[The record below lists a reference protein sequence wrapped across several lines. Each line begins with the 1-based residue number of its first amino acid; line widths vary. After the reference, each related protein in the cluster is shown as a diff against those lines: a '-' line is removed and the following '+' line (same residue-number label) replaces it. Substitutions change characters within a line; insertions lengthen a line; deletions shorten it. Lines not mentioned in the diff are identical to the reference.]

1 MYSTCLFC
9 SAKLGANDEIE
20 YCPVGQRLAF
30 DSAKGR
36 LWVVCRRC
44 ERWNLVPL
52 DERWEA
58 LEDCERRFRGTRL
71 RVSTDNIGLSRM
83 PSGLELVRI
92 GPALFPEI
100 AAWRYGDQFGR
111 RRVRA
116 LALVGGG
123 VAAVGTLL
131 AGGMNTGMAAGAGAA
146 AVLNAAAALRIHMRK
161 HHVVCKVPLETG
173 DTAFVR
179 EEHLFEA
186 RVLLGGPW
194 GVKWG
199 LAVTHGGGETV
210 LMEMDAVRVAGYML
224 ARLNHFGASPED
236 VYQAVCILG
245 RHGNASSLFRWA
257 AAQPEFERHRLYRL
271 PIEYRLALEMA
282 AHEDTER
289 AALEGELAALH
300 RAWQEAEEIASIA
313 DTLLL
318 PESVTDWLGR
328 KSDA

>member
-9 SAKLGANDEIE
+9 SAKLGANDVIE
-20 YCPVGQRLAF
+20 QCPVGTRLAF
-30 DSAKGR
+30 DSKKGR

-44 ERWNLVPL
+44 ERWNLVAL
-52 DERWEA
+52 DERWEPI
-58 LEDCERRFRGTRL
+58 EDCERRFRGTRL
-71 RVSTDNIGLSRM
+71 RVSTDNIGLARL

-111 RRVRA
+111 RRVRG
-116 LALVGGG
+116 LALLGGG

-146 AVLNAAAALRIHMRK
+146 AVLNAAAALRIHMRR
-161 HHVVCKVPLETG
+161 HHLVCRVKTESG
-173 DTAFVR
+173 DEALVR

-194 GVKWG
+194 GNKWG
-199 LAVTHGGGETV
+199 LAVTHSAGESV
-210 LMEMDAVRVAGYML
+210 LNDGDAVRVAGYLL

-236 VYQAVCILG
+236 VYQSVCILG
-245 RHGNASSLFRWA
+245 RHGNAQSLFRWA
-257 AAQPEFERHRLYRL
+257 AAQPEFERHRLGRL

-289 AALEGELAALH
+289 AALEGELATLQ
-300 RAWQEAEEIASIA
+300 RAWRDAEEIAAIA
-313 DTLLL
+313 DDLLL
-318 PESVTDWLGR
+318 PDFVSDWMGKR
-328 KSDA
+328 NDA